1 MTIMTLPIQS
11 IPPSAKASGV
21 SNIGHVLLDMGKIT
35 PENAE
40 AVLRLQKEKGIR
52 FGEAAVHLG
61 FITESDIQQVLA
73 HQFDYPYLHASD
85 TRFSPSL
92 VAAYQPF
99 SPQVEALR
107 SVRSQLMLRWFAQG
121 RKSLTILALESGED
135 GANLASNLA
144 VVFSQLGE
152 NTLLVD
158 ANLRTPRQ
166 QGIFA
171 LNQRVGL
178 SDVLA
183 GRAELDVIAPVEAL
197 VSLSLLSA
205 GTLPPN
211 PQELLGRDAF
221 QRNREALE
229 RMFDI
234 VLYDAPPLTE
244 STDGLGLAA
253 RTGGVLLVLRRNITR
268 YEDVA
273 AAADRIGQMGA
284 ALVGTVMV
292 DN

>member
-1 MTIMTLPIQS
+1 MTLPIHS
-11 IPPSAKASGV
+11 IPPSAKASTA
-21 SNIGHVLLDMGKIT
+21 SNIGRVLLDMGKIT

-61 FITESDIQQVLA
+61 LITESDIQQVLA
-73 HQFDYPYLHASD
+73 RQFDYPYLHASD
-85 TRFSPSL
+85 KRFSSKL
-92 VAAYQPF
+92 VAAYEPF

-121 RKSLTILALESGED
+121 QKSLTVLALEPGDD
-135 GANLASNLA
+135 GANLASNLS

-152 NTLLVD
+152 RTLLVD
-158 ANLRTPRQ
+158 ANLRAPRQ
-166 QGIFA
+166 QGIFN
-171 LNQRVGL
+171 LNQRSGF

-183 GRAELDVIAPVEAL
+183 GRAELDTIMPVDAF

-211 PQELLGRDAF
+211 PQELLGRDTF
-221 QRNREALE
+221 QHNREALE

-234 VLYDAPPLTE
+234 VLYDAPPLVE
-244 STDGLGLAA
+244 STDGLALAA
-253 RTGGVLLVLRRNITR
+253 RTGGVLLVLRRNTTR

-273 AAADRIGQMGA
+273 VAADRIGQVGA